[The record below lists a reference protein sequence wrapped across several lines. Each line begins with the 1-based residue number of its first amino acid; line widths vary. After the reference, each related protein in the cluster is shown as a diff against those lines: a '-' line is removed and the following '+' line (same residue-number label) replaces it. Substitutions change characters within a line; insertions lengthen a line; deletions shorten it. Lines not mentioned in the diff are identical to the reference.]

1 MQSSSFDTHTI
12 EEFVTG
18 NTSPEL
24 THQIESLISS
34 NPTFKSE
41 IELQKSIIDGLK
53 ESREDELKARLS
65 GLKPF
70 PDFTKIIQYTSAGI
84 AAATVVS
91 AALYYTFIKSE
102 DYTFAKVDHQLQHS
116 SAYTEYNNHLE
127 QATASINDVVVLP
140 QAIQH
145 TPKSQYLPKKVA
157 IQEQLS
163 EPINDNSTLNPES
176 LNTQDDILE
185 VVEAQAEEPV
195 FIPSPSNPLVKE
207 VDDEVAIS
215 YSNEQTT
222 AKNFDRSQTIAQTI
236 SEPNVSVIVDY
247 ADDKFAYIF
256 DGESLTLI
264 GEFDKNYPY
273 TVYELNFKKKMFFI
287 EYKEVYYELKQT
299 ASLRLFKKLTN
310 KAIIQ
315 KLENLNK

>member
-1 MQSSSFDTHTI
+1 MQLGSFDTHTI
-12 EEFVTG
+12 EEFISG
-18 NTSPEL
+18 NTTPEL
-24 THQIESLISS
+24 TSKIESLISS
-34 NPTFKSE
+34 NPSFKSE
-41 IELQKSIIDGLK
+41 VELQKSIIDGLK
-53 ESREDELKARLS
+53 ERREDELKARLS

-70 PDFTKIIQYTSAGI
+70 PDFTRIIQYTSAGI

-91 AALYYTFIKSE
+91 TVLYYTFIQKE
-102 DYTFAKVDHQLQHS
+102 DYAYSKVDNQLHHL
-116 SAYTEYNNHLE
+116 SAYTEYNNHLA
-127 QATASINDVVVLP
+127 QATASIAPLPEQLQHTTHIQQPAHIVAINEEEGNPIDENSYDNEESITAQTNDVLDIVEEE
-140 QAIQH
+140 
-145 TPKSQYLPKKVA
+145 
-157 IQEQLS
+157 EQII
-163 EPINDNSTLNPES
+163 EP
-176 LNTQDDILE
+176 
-185 VVEAQAEEPV
+185 A

-215 YSNEQTT
+215 YSNEKTIAQD
-222 AKNFDRSQTIAQTI
+222 FDRTSTVAQTI

-287 EYKEVYYELKQT
+287 QYKGVYYELKQT
-299 ASLRLFKKLTN
+299 ASIRLFKKLTN